1 MEDLESNPPFNTPGR
16 PVPKV
21 GIQARK
27 AALEKLTNAT
37 TTHSASG
44 VTSPKKPESPKLP
57 RGLKPLP
64 EQVKPS
70 FPKPSVGVNRL
81 GSSFHAP
88 NKETDG
94 RGVFPKPSGFKPSDL
109 HKEEPKVLFPKPTGT
124 KPYIGNSSQQ
134 YEHKI
139 AGIKPSLQPEQQE
152 NEEKLTFPKPSALRG
167 VIVTKE
173 NESKPTFPPKIAVGP
188 KPSLNLNVCSS
199 ENNFKK
205 NAFVPKT
212 YSSSQDVKP
221 FKSTKESTEG
231 NEASSPSPP
240 SFLGVTLKSAS
251 TSGVK
256 SIQSPFFKQNLE
268 ENVEGTKPHNVGKD
282 FMNKLKQDDN
292 NSRPVA
298 TKFPRLQPKFIAD
311 QGPSFLDKLKE
322 EKDPSEPKRKPL
334 QPLFKLGPAPQKP
347 SRPPFVDL
355 ERIKST
361 KGYGSSKGVSNEQK
375 TTYSSALSTVLPPP
389 PTPYIPVAQ
398 GGPPPTSSF
407 VAKQPPP
414 STFLPNLP
422 PRNIRPIES
431 VTPAD
436 EDNYD
441 DIEHEG
447 HSTAGND
454 DEISLEGSEEF
465 YEGIDEESVQNR
477 REQEAKKDK
486 EEKKRLEQAK
496 KEQKEKEKK
505 EQEIRKR
512 FKLTG
517 LIEVIHQVNAC
528 LDYKGGKNELSVKQ
542 GDQIEIIRITDNP
555 EGKWLARM
563 KGCYG
568 YIKTTTVNID
578 YDSLKRKKTI
588 MAMPIRSA
596 ENDQEIYDD
605 VEDSTN
611 KQSAGKS
618 GSAHFSPPPSNDD
631 DDIYDG
637 IDEDINVSSVPQDE
651 EKANNWSWGLF
662 KRMKGGDFRK
672 KSVYEKTEKENSEES
687 PVDLTPTTQQSVP
700 EPDGDVYD
708 DVDASDFPPPPIEF
722 SAGKNVKYP
731 TLGRSDAK
739 DSRKLKKFE
748 KEEKDF
754 RKRFKYTGEIRV
766 LSSTQVV
773 SALTSKKWDSKDLPL
788 KPGESLDII
797 QNTNENTLLCRND
810 EGKYGYVLR
819 RNLIDADGEIYDDI
833 GEDCI
838 YDND

>member
-1 MEDLESNPPFNTPGR
+1 MEDLESNPPFNIPGR

-361 KGYGSSKGVSNEQK
+361 KGYG
-375 TTYSSALSTVLPPP
+375 
-389 PTPYIPVAQ
+389 
-398 GGPPPTSSF
+398 
-407 VAKQPPP
+407 
-414 STFLPNLP
+414 
-422 PRNIRPIES
+422 
-431 VTPAD
+431 
-436 EDNYD
+436 
-441 DIEHEG
+441 

-517 LIEVIHQVNAC
+517 PIEVIHQVNAC

-578 YDSLKRKKTI
+578 CDSLKRKKTI

-618 GSAHFSPPPSNDD
+618 GSAHFSPLPSNDD

-651 EKANNWSWGLF
+651 DKANNWSWGLF
-662 KRMKGGDFRK
+662 KRMKGGDLRK
-672 KSVYEKTEKENSEES
+672 KSVYEKTEKENNEES
-687 PVDLTPTTQQSVP
+687 PVDLTSTTQQSVP

-754 RKRFKYTGEIRV
+754 RKRFKV
-766 LSSTQVV
+766 LYVSSQSGLCISWGRFTAARGNSRRQHRRTQC
-773 SALTSKKWDSKDLPL
+773 ALPFHLF
-788 KPGESLDII
+788 G
-797 QNTNENTLLCRND
+797 TL
-810 EGKYGYVLR
+810 
-819 RNLIDADGEIYDDI
+819 
-833 GEDCI
+833 
-838 YDND
+838 